1 MKYSFKKANGILKKN
16 LDYLKSLKI
25 WKPKKQVLESVLF
38 YNQIR
43 VHLQNQINLKK
54 KKKKNIHTFPLPTI
68 KTIKKL
74 RFRFPIHK
82 KQLPNFYSID
92 Y

>member
-25 WKPKKQVLESVLF
+25 WKPKKQVLESVLL

-43 VHLQNQINLKK
+43 VHLSINILTPNQVHLQNQINLKK
-54 KKKKNIHTFPLPTI
+54 KKKK
-68 KTIKKL
+68 K
-74 RFRFPIHK
+74 
-82 KQLPNFYSID
+82 YSHLSSS
-92 Y
+92 YH